1 MYTYFPFVLQNLQV
15 FLRPEY
21 MHIMFLV
28 FEFYFFIDNEVE
40 YEVDET
46 G

>member
-1 MYTYFPFVLQNLQV
+1 M
-15 FLRPEY
+15 RPEY

-28 FEFYFFIDNEVE
+28 FEFDFFIDNEVE